1 MSEQNIVKAKDIKVK
16 GSLFIFKEEQNVT
29 FFKMYKSKKQETVKP
44 NEI

>member
-1 MSEQNIVKAKDIKVK
+1 MLEELVKAKDFKVK

-29 FFKMYKSKKQETVKP
+29 FLKMYKSKKQETVKP